1 MTRRTLL
8 SLLVMIVIVSG
19 LAMASTS
26 VARAQCTPNDPSG
39 CEKEKK
45 PTATETHAP
54 RPTPTETPTSAPT
67 AAPAVVVAPPAPPVE
82 PATPGEDVP
91 APGFNLF
98 SLPALG
104 TLILGV
110 LIGLL
115 MPFRAGS
122 LFSTRAS
129 ATKSPGPPQRKVD
142 GIIVQGGLQPGTAE
156 GVVVQGG
163 LQPGTSEGVVVQG
176 GLQPGTSEGV
186 VVQGGLQPGTS
197 EGVVVQGGLQP
208 GTSEGVV
215 VQGGLHS
222 SGAGGASAGPGGGPS
237 VT

>member
-8 SLLVMIVIVSG
+8 PLLVMIVIVSG

-26 VARAQCTPNDPSG
+26 VARAQCGPNYQDP

-45 PTATETHAP
+45 PTATETHVPTA
-54 RPTPTETPTSAPT
+54 TPTAEPT

-82 PATPGEDVP
+82 PATPAGDEP
-91 APGFNLF
+91 APGFSLF

-104 TLILGV
+104 TLILGI

-115 MPFRAGS
+115 MPFRASS

-129 ATKSPGPPQRKVD
+129 ATKSPGPPHDKSD
-142 GIIVQGGLQPGTAE
+142 

-163 LQPGTSEGVVVQG
+163 LQPGTSNSVVVQGGLQPGTSDGVVVQG